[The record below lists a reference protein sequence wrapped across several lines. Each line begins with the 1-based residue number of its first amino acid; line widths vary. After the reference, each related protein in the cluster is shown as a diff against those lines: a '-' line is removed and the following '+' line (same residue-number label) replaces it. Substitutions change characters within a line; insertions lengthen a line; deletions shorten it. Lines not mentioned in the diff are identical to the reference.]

1 MKAWQEYQAI
11 YVHIPFCVQKC
22 LYCDFASYACCDEK
36 SKAAYVEALCKE
48 IRQPLHLEVSPTA
61 TIYFGGGTPSTL
73 SIEQLRQIVQ
83 ELKKQGLWKEPQ
95 EATIEVNPGTVDL
108 AKLKALRQLGFD
120 RISMGVQSLNDGELR
135 TIGRIHTGAQALEA
149 IAMAQAAGFER
160 INADVIYGLPGQSL
174 ASLKQTLQG
183 LVTTAIDHIS
193 VYGLIV
199 EEGTPLASLV
209 ETGKL
214 LLPSEDETA
223 DMYDFVQSFLADQ
236 GFVRYEISN
245 YARRLQKNVSQKLDE
260 TNRQHLDKKM
270 DETNSQHKGEKLAE
284 YNRQYLGQK
293 LAENNHQQ
301 VKQAALIA
309 ETSYS
314 RHNDVY
320 WRYQPYAAFGASAV
334 SFDGQARYTGPAELA
349 EYERWVASCA
359 KIAEPLSKE
368 QPIAEH
374 EKCVASCEKIA
385 EPLSKEEPRVEHE
398 KCVAS
403 YEKIAEPLSKEE
415 QLAEYMMMELRRLE
429 GADLQEAKE
438 RFGVDVMQKYA
449 QDLAPFLQQGL
460 LSYDAKKS
468 CLALTAKGMAV
479 GNRIF
484 AVFVN

>member
-1 MKAWQEYQAI
+1 MKAWQENQAI

-36 SKAAYVEALCKE
+36 AKAAYVEALCKE
-48 IRQPLHLEVSPTA
+48 IRQPLQLAVSPEA

-83 ELKKQGLWKEPQ
+83 ELKKQGLWQSPQ
-95 EATIEVNPGTVDL
+95 EASIEVNPGTVDL
-108 AKLKALRQLGFD
+108 TKLKSLRQLGFD

-209 ETGKL
+209 EAGKL

-223 DMYDFVQSFLADQ
+223 DMYDFVQSFLAEQ

-245 YARRLQKNVSQKLDE
+245 YARKLKKNTLP
-260 TNRQHLDKKM
+260 
-270 DETNSQHKGEKLAE
+270 
-284 YNRQYLGQK
+284 K
-293 LAENNHQQ
+293 LAENNIQHLDKNMNENIRQRLDKKLAENNRQQ
-301 VKQAALIA
+301 VKQATLIA

-334 SFDGQARYTGPAELA
+334 SFDGQARYTRPADLA
-349 EYERWVASCA
+349 EYERWVESCA

-368 QPIAEH
+368 QPLAEY
-374 EKCVASCEKIA
+374 EKCVASCTEIA
-385 EPLSKEEPRVEHE
+385 EPLSKEEPLAEYE
-398 KCVAS
+398 KCVENRTS
-403 YEKIAEPLSKEE
+403 IAEPLSKEE
-415 QLAEYMMMELRRLE
+415 LLAEYMMMGLRRLE
-429 GADLQEAKE
+429 GADLEEAKE
-438 RFGVDVMQKYA
+438 RFGVDVMKKYA
-449 QDLAPFLQQGL
+449 QELAPFLQQGL
-460 LSYDAKKS
+460 LSYNAKKP

-479 GNRIF
+479 GNQIF